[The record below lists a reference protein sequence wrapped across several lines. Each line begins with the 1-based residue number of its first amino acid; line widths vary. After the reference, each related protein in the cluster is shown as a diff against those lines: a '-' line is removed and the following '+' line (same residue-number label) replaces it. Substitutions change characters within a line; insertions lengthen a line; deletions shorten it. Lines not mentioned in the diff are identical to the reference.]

1 MASFTLPQLDEGRQ
15 RAAEREAERLDFLK
29 LQARL
34 ATERPGARWTPA
46 QTTVA
51 AGFPLLCIARLSS
64 AAPSLSRRE
73 APAVAAPPS
82 PAPPP
87 ADAPPPCCS
96 AWAAPRRAPPPCAL
110 STPCGAPP
118 PPPPVAMRSRGAP
131 PQRCGGAAMGQR
143 WRSGDIGA
151 VSPYRPTAA
160 ENGRAGRGDI
170 HTNAIVT
177 PLCALFR
184 APLLPLPMY
193 LRPLLHPPL
202 CSL

>member
-87 ADAPPPCCS
+87 ADAPPPCCFCMGRAAASS
-96 AWAAPRRAPPPCAL
+96 ASLRALHAMRRASSSSSFVTMRFAG
-110 STPCGAPP
+110 SHH
-118 PPPPVAMRSRGAP
+118 VATTAREGLTRANDPDLLTRRRSRG
-131 PQRCGGAAMGQR
+131 G
-143 WRSGDIGA
+143 
-151 VSPYRPTAA
+151 
-160 ENGRAGRGDI
+160 
-170 HTNAIVT
+170 IV
-177 PLCALFR
+177 
-184 APLLPLPMY
+184 LLEKDQQNPIS
-193 LRPLLHPPL
+193 
-202 CSL
+202 SLNW

>member
-87 ADAPPPCCS
+87 ADAPPPCCFCMGRAAASS
-96 AWAAPRRAPPPCAL
+96 ASLRALHAMRRASSSSFVTMRFAG
-110 STPCGAPP
+110 SHH
-118 PPPPVAMRSRGAP
+118 VATTAREGLTRANDPDLLTRRRSRG
-131 PQRCGGAAMGQR
+131 G
-143 WRSGDIGA
+143 
-151 VSPYRPTAA
+151 
-160 ENGRAGRGDI
+160 
-170 HTNAIVT
+170 IV
-177 PLCALFR
+177 
-184 APLLPLPMY
+184 LLEKDQQNPIS
-193 LRPLLHPPL
+193 
-202 CSL
+202 SLNW